1 MNQRPH
7 RSARARSF
15 ALSALAIT
23 VVSTIS
29 APASAAD
36 DPRGQRGWF
45 VAGGGGG
52 VIGRAVDD
60 RGRDTP
66 SYFGA
71 GGGFRF
77 GEEVIPRLTLGLE
90 FSGAGGSGDAFEAGL
105 GGFFLQS
112 TYRPGWGT
120 EGLVLLLGTGVGG
133 GSLTAADDGGPD
145 GGGGGAIFQAGVA
158 YEFDFFGAPDEGV
171 AFSPYVRWH
180 YVPSTPDNE
189 VQFSAFVVG
198 LEVPF
203 YAGR

>member
-1 MNQRPH
+1 MNERPH
-7 RSARARSF
+7 TRGIVLLSVLCA
-15 ALSALAIT
+15 ALLS
-23 VVSTIS
+23 S
-29 APASAAD
+29 PAGAAV

-45 VAGGGGG
+45 IAGGGGG
-52 VIGRAVDD
+52 VIGGATDD
-60 RGRDTP
+60 AGRDTP
-66 SYFGA
+66 SYFGT

-77 GEEVIPRLTLGLE
+77 GEEVVPRWTLGLE
-90 FSGAGGSGDAFEAGL
+90 FSGAGGSGEAFSAGF

-133 GSLTAADDGGPD
+133 GSLTADDDGGPA
-145 GGGGGAIFQAGVA
+145 GAGGGAIFQAGVS
-158 YEFDFFGAPDEGV
+158 YELDFFDAPDEGV
-171 AFSPYVRWH
+171 AFAPFVRWH
-180 YVPSTPDNE
+180 IVPSTPDND